1 MVDVNKTRFTKDSR
15 DDAAYVALSKKQLG
29 HIYVAQIVDSK
40 DYTRAGRVRVFIEAL
55 DGEKD
60 KTTSHFNVQFTSPFA
75 GATEMDGTGTDI
87 SSSSQTRTSY
97 GMWMVPP
104 DIGNLVLVA
113 FANGNAKRGFVISC
127 LYPDRMQHMVPG
139 NPGGLNYTD
148 PSIMMPVKEKNA
160 RDEKQTH
167 NDAVRPV
174 HTGIAKA
181 IVLQG
186 LINDPLRG
194 AGFSGARRESPSQ
207 VFGFLTPGPK
217 DPANDKLRLG
227 GHSFVMDDHPTS
239 SMIRLRS
246 KGGNQI
252 LMDDTTGSIYMINN
266 RGNAWFELAS
276 NGDINLFSDGSINMR
291 SEGNLNLRADK
302 NINIEAGQNV
312 HVKAAGDR
320 LATGD
325 YAGINA
331 LGALGLP
338 ALGVGGNIR
347 FEAAGEWSALG
358 QRGAQLTAVG
368 GDLDLSAAGRI
379 AQTAAKLDVFTA
391 GVSVP
396 WGSGIS
402 MIATG
407 VGSFLASGMLGA
419 TISSTAITAIKGTAS
434 VQLNSAPAILP
445 IPAVVAGTAPQLG
458 TNTFKDAAVKP
469 PEWKDPENKPAK
481 QPTDDAD
488 AEASAPEPMA
498 PTAGKRTGKVDDIQS
513 IVTAMLTKEPYQAH
527 ANADPIAES
536 EKTPSAID
544 AVTEGVPDGGMVQAD
559 GSDPATTKPV
569 TVQTETGSEVGTNY
583 KDAAGKVISGVNEA
597 ITQGTAAFDSAV
609 SNAQLAMDAA
619 ADPLGAATDALTDQ
633 LGDAIP
639 GFDKM
644 EGVLNNFSTMN
655 ASKLLEIM
663 GLGGLIA
670 GIKAALPPI
679 RFQTSN
685 ALTEKIIG
693 LKKELSALQ
702 AQLNQF
708 GLDQLGFDLELL
720 KGQMGEMQGLIDS
733 AIAVASDATDLAR
746 ILKENGITMPVD
758 GEMIFEDA
766 FGNKLVDFSG
776 GIGPV
781 GATLGLVADMNKTYS
796 TIENDIKVPLHDNG
810 KLAVTSFAH
819 SISPEVFAG
828 SKVAVLLNNPSQHRN
843 VAKEMQKWVLDKP
856 GGKIDPVLV
865 AQRRYEAELFQS
877 PDEMDINLGDMPDG
891 GVPWGVLAD
900 MLAAKREEF
909 YVKKTSVDGPA

>member
-15 DDAAYVALSKKQLG
+15 DDEAYQALSKKQLSNV
-29 HIYVAQIVDSK
+29 YVGQVVDSK

-97 GMWMVPP
+97 GMWMMPP
-104 DIGNLVLVA
+104 DVGNLVLVA
-113 FANGNAKRGFVISC
+113 FANGNPKRGFILSC

-139 NPGGLNYTD
+139 NPSGLNYTD

-174 HTGIAKA
+174 HTSIAKG

-194 AGFSGARRESPSQ
+194 AGTSGARREAPSQ
-207 VFGFLTPGPK
+207 VFGFLTPGPR
-217 DPANDKLRLG
+217 DPENDKLRLG
-227 GHSFVMDDHPTS
+227 GHSFVMDDHPTNS
-239 SMIRLRS
+239 LIRLRS

-276 NGDINLFSDGSINMR
+276 NGDINLFSEGSINMR

-320 LATGD
+320 KADGD
-325 YAGINA
+325 YAGIPA

-338 ALGVGGNIR
+338 PMGVGGNIR

-368 GDLDLSAAGRI
+368 GDIDFSAAGRI
-379 AQTAAKLDVFTA
+379 ANSGAKFDVFTA
-391 GVSVP
+391 GVAAP

-402 MIATG
+402 LMANTG
-407 VGSFLASGMLGA
+407 AFMASGLLGS
-419 TISSTAITAIKGTAS
+419 TIVSPAITAIVGAT
-434 VQLNSAPAILP
+434 VQLNSAPAMLP
-445 IPAVVAGTAPQLG
+445 IPAVVATVAPQIG
-458 TNTFKDAAVKP
+458 TNKFKDAAVKP
-469 PEWKDPENKPAK
+469 PEWKDPKNKPAK
-481 QPTDDAD
+481 QPTEDSQEENDTP
-488 AEASAPEPMA
+488 EAMA
-498 PTAGKRTGKVDDIQS
+498 PTAGERTGKVDQIDS
-513 IVTAMLTKEPYQAH
+513 IVTAMLTKEPYMAH
-527 ANADPIAES
+527 YNADPIAES
-536 EKTPSAID
+536 NKKASADPTITEKLP
-544 AVTEGVPDGGMVQAD
+544 EGASTSDQKQPD
-559 GSDPATTKPV
+559 
-569 TVQTETGSEVGTNY
+569 TVQTPEGSNVGTSY
-583 KDAAGKVISGVNEA
+583 KDKDGNVITGVNDALDATTAAGKEALSGA
-597 ITQGTAAFDSAV
+597 QAV
-609 SNAQLAMDAA
+609 MDAA
-619 ADPLGAATDALTDQ
+619 KDPIGTALSALEGT
-633 LGDAIP
+633 P
-639 GFDKM
+639 VYDKM
-644 EGVLNNFSTMN
+644 SGIFNNFTTMN
-655 ASKLLEIM
+655 ETKLLEIM

-679 RFQTSN
+679 RFPTSN
-685 ALTEKIIG
+685 ALMEKIIG

-708 GLDQLGFDLELL
+708 GLDKLGFDLELL
-720 KGQMGEMQGLIDS
+720 KGKMGEMQGLIND
-733 AIAVASDATDLAR
+733 AVAMAKDAQDLKN
-746 ILKENGITMPVD
+746 ILESHGISMPVD

-781 GATLGLVADMNKTYS
+781 GATLGLVADLNNTYN
-796 TIENDIKVPLHDNG
+796 TISGDLKVPLHDHG
-810 KLAVTSFAH
+810 KLAITSFAN

-828 SKVAVLLNNPSQHRN
+828 SRVATMLNDTDQHKN
-843 VAKEMQKWVLDKP
+843 VAREMQKWVLDKP
-856 GGKIDPVLV
+856 GGTIDPVLV
-865 AQRRYEAELFQS
+865 AQRLYESQLFQS
-877 PDEMDINLGDMPDG
+877 PDEMDINLGDLPEG
-891 GVPWGVLAD
+891 GVPWSVLAD
-900 MLAAKREEF
+900 MLKAKREEF
-909 YVKKTSVDGPA
+909 YVKKTSEDGPA